1 MSVSSHLVETPE
13 DLAVKV
19 KAWKATEAEVMR
31 FAREYADHHEVGLG
45 KPSAMQ
51 DAIAGDAGDKGYP
64 KTVVR
69 EAGDILRRVE
79 RAKED
84 NKPADVTEL
93 EAKMRVLLCGF
104 ANKIGLGKAY
114 AEVVQ

>member
-19 KAWKATEAEVMR
+19 KAWKATEAELMR
-31 FAREYADHHEVGLG
+31 FGKAYADHHEVGLG

-51 DAIAGDAGDKGYP
+51 DAIAWDAWDKGYP

-69 EAGDILRRVE
+69 DAGNILRRIQV
-79 RAKED
+79 AKEAEKSED
-84 NKPADVTEL
+84 GAEHKTKLRA
-93 EAKMRVLLCGF
+93 LLCNF
-104 ANKIGLGKAY
+104 ANNIGLGKAY
-114 AEVVQ
+114 AEVTQ

>member
-31 FAREYADHHEVGLG
+31 FGREYAEDDGVGLG

-64 KTVVR
+64 TTVVR
-69 EAGDILRRVE
+69 EVGSILRRIEVAE
-79 RAKED
+79 EA
-84 NKPADVTEL
+84 NKPADVAEL
-93 EAKMRVLLCGF
+93 KTKLRAELCGF

-114 AEVVQ
+114 AEVTQ